1 MESGGLPG
9 GWTYEGLGEWSP
21 GRGMDA
27 LHPFPPILFYSCLP
41 SGCSSLIFVIS
52 FYDKLVNMS
61 HSSKLIEPLLYGGW
75 IGSAGGNMA
84 LGLASVVAREES
96 CGTDPLSCEIG
107 GCLWVDCVSIELSCR
122 TPSWCH
128 RELLAAVRKNL
139 HAFGDRKHQKRS
151 VIM

>member
-1 MESGGLPG
+1 
-9 GWTYEGLGEWSP
+9 
-21 GRGMDA
+21 MDA
-27 LHPFPPILFYSCLP
+27 LHPFPPILFYSYLP

-96 CGTDPLSCEIG
+96 CGTDPLTCEIG
-107 GCLWVDCVSIELSCR
+107 GCL
-122 TPSWCH
+122 
-128 RELLAAVRKNL
+128 
-139 HAFGDRKHQKRS
+139 
-151 VIM
+151 